1 MARGAVTSSLHHRA
15 IVLTAGTTFLLL
27 LVGGVVHAT
36 DSGLACPDWPQCFGS
51 FFPPMVGKV
60 FFEHGHRL
68 FATGVGFLTIVQL
81 VLVYRGRRAG
91 HPARGLAVAALFLVV
106 FQGVLG
112 GMTVKMQ
119 LPDAVS
125 TAHLATSMVFFS
137 LLILLAFRTRPATQD
152 VALSTGLRR
161 AIGAATVLVYLQI
174 VLGALVR
181 HTDSGLACTT
191 LPLCGGSVLPLGLD
205 WRLVLH
211 AAHRLGAI
219 ATGVVVIGASLAA
232 LSAADANRTV
242 RRLALVA
249 PGLVVVQIALG
260 VMSVL
265 SALEVVTV
273 TAHLGGGALLLA
285 TMVSMFLG
293 ARAVDG
299 EAVVRTPARDD
310 LPIGSIDAAADDTV
324 RA

>member
-1 MARGAVTSSLHHRA
+1 MAREAVKTARRWDHIA
-15 IVLTAGTTFLLL
+15 VATTAGATFLLL
-27 LVGGVVHAT
+27 IVGGVVHAT

-68 FATGVGFLTIVQL
+68 FATAVGNLTILQL
-81 VLVYRGRRAG
+81 ILVFRLRPKG
-91 HPARGLAVAALFLVV
+91 HPARWLSVAALVLVI

-125 TAHLATSMVFFS
+125 TAHLATSMLFFS
-137 LLILLAFRTRPATQD
+137 LLLLILHRTRPRTSDAP
-152 VALSTGLRR
+152 LSSGLTR
-161 AIGAATVLVYLQI
+161 AIGIATILVYAQI
-174 VLGALVR
+174 VLGAMVR

-191 LPLCGGSVLPLGLD
+191 LPLCAMGEVESS
-205 WRLVLH
+205 WRIVLH
-211 AAHRLGAI
+211 MVHRAGAI
-219 ATGVVVIGASLAA
+219 VAGLAVIGVSLAA
-232 LSAADANRTV
+232 LASGTPNRAV

-249 PGLVVVQIALG
+249 PGLVVAQIALG

-273 TAHLGGGALLLA
+273 TAHLGGGAALLA
-285 TMVSMFLG
+285 IMVSMYLG

-299 EAVVRTPARDD
+299 EAVRVTAPARDAQ
-310 LPIGSIDAAADDTV
+310 PDAVGVIA
-324 RA
+324 

>member
-1 MARGAVTSSLHHRA
+1 MARGAVALHHRA
-15 IVLTAGTTFLLL
+15 VTLTAGATFLLL

-68 FATGVGFLTIVQL
+68 FATAVGLLTILQL
-81 VLVYRGRRAG
+81 VLVWRGRPAG
-91 HPARGLAVAALFLVV
+91 HPARGLAVGALFLVV
-106 FQGVLG
+106 WQGVLG
-112 GMTVKMQ
+112 GMTVKMK

-125 TAHLATSMVFFS
+125 TAHLATSMAFLS
-137 LLILLAFRTRPATQD
+137 LLLLLAFRTRPATAD
-152 VALSTGLRR
+152 RPLPVLVRR
-161 AIGAATVLVYLQI
+161 AIGAAAVLVYMQI

-191 LPLCGGSVLPLGLD
+191 LPLCGGSVLPWGAD

-211 AAHRLGAI
+211 ATHRIGALVT
-219 ATGVVVIGASLAA
+219 AAAVIGASLAA

-273 TAHLGGGALLLA
+273 TAHLGAGALLLA
-285 TMVSMFLG
+285 TLVSMVLG
-293 ARAVDG
+293 ACAVDG
-299 EAVVRTPARDD
+299 DVAVRPRARE
-310 LPIGSIDAAADDTV
+310 LPIGAFRAA
-324 RA
+324 RGR